1 MKVKIRQ
8 RKDPG
13 KATVWTADIH
23 VVPKGEA
30 LPERFRLTAPDGVT
44 SRSGAE
50 RWAMETA
57 RKIGAEGRP
66 HSTAKAR
73 KERRQHEEEVKRLHI
88 PTLAEYLPTYLEDMA
103 VERRKPST
111 MTAKEVIARLHLTPV
126 LGGLKLDHCGTEIAI
141 ARLKAHLRP
150 QGAARANAVLGMLCH
165 VLGCA
170 KRKGMAV
177 EVPTIPKVKR
187 EKVETLRFYTPEQL
201 DALHSVA
208 QARSDRWA
216 AIILLMGDAGLRS
229 GEVSAL
235 TWKHVDLAHREV
247 TVAANLWRGQLGTPK
262 SGKSRK
268 VPMTRR
274 LTAVLA
280 TLDRSGAHVL
290 TAADGEGLASHGS
303 IKSVV
308 TWAAKHAALPDHGPH
323 ALRHGYATALLT
335 SGADLRVVQKLMGHA
350 DIATTAR
357 YLHLLP
363 DAERSAVE
371 RLEARQSAAGGT
383 VTNLARAR
391 RSAGTNE

>member
-1 MKVKIRQ
+1 VKVKIRQ

-44 SRSGAE
+44 SKSGAE
-50 RWAMETA
+50 RWAMEIA
-57 RKIGAEGRP
+57 RKIVAEGRP

-73 KERRQHEEEVKRLHI
+73 EERKQREEEAKRLNV
-88 PTLAEYLPTYLEDMA
+88 PTLAEYLPTYLENMA
-103 VERRKPST
+103 IERRKPST
-111 MTAKEVIARLHLTPV
+111 MTAKEVIARRHLVPV
-126 LGGLKLDHCGTEIAI
+126 LGGVKLDHCGTEIAV

-150 QGAARANAVLGMLCH
+150 LGAARANAVLGMLCH

-170 KRKGMAV
+170 KRHWMAV
-177 EVPTIPKVKR
+177 EVPKIPKVKR
-187 EKVETLRFYTPEQL
+187 EKVETLRFYTPDQL
-201 DALHSVA
+201 DVLVAAA
-208 QARSDRWA
+208 QARSPRWA
-216 AIILLMGDAGLRS
+216 AIVLLMGDTGLRS

-235 TWKHVDLAHREV
+235 TWEHVDLGRREL

-274 LTAVLA
+274 LASALAALDRGGPQVLA
-280 TLDRSGAHVL
+280 
-290 TAADGEGLASHGS
+290 AASGEGLASHGS
-303 IKSVV
+303 IRSVV
-308 TWAAKHAALPDHGPH
+308 TWAAKHAGLPDHGPH

-335 SGADLRVVQKLMGHA
+335 SGSDLRVVQKLLGHA

-371 RLEARQSAAGGT
+371 RLEARQSATGGT
-383 VTNLARAR
+383 VTSLARGR
-391 RSAGTNE
+391 RGKPSDG